1 MTLVEL
7 ARKLRPI
14 IEKAAMQLED
24 ADAIE
29 GVQLF
34 PAWSA
39 EAAYLVGDRVR
50 YNNILYKCIQNHAA
64 QESWTPEAAPSLWAR
79 VLIPDPDVIPEWIQ
93 PDSTNPYQIGDKV
106 ILIPNSVDE
115 KYLKDFENKRC
126 ARKDLGNN
134 YAIHSTFRS
143 SSSDGF
149 LKQFYVAE
157 PDLLVKYDAKI
168 PANLAVFS
176 ELLSVAVAGL
186 RRIDFKETNHV
197 AIFGDGILAYI
208 TYIVFKHDHP
218 DTKLTI
224 YGIDR
229 NKLSMFKDCQART
242 YDEYQ
247 GEKYDT
253 MIEIVGGK
261 YSADAINK
269 MIDWATVGADL
280 ILMGVSEEKVP
291 LNTRLVLEKGL
302 SLKGVTRSDNKDFEH
317 VAKLLE
323 DKTVQERILPM
334 VISEITI
341 NSVNDIYKA
350 YTKDIENKTVI
361 GKNIMK
367 W

>member
-1 MTLVEL
+1 MF
-7 ARKLRPI
+7 
-14 IEKAAMQLED
+14 QL
-24 ADAIE
+24 
-29 GVQLF
+29 
-34 PAWSA
+34 
-39 EAAYLVGDRVR
+39 
-50 YNNILYKCIQNHAA
+50 LYKVTSPGVIEEFVDTVDLEENKVLVKVDYMAICKADIRYYLGLRDPAILNQKYPLAPIH
-64 QESWTPEAAPSLWAR
+64 EAVGHVVKDNSGK
-79 VLIPDPDVIPEWIQ
+79 
-93 PDSTNPYQIGDKV
+93 YQIGDKV

-115 KYLKDFENKRC
+115 KYLKDFENQRC
-126 ARKDLGNN
+126 VRKDLGNN

-157 PDLLVKYDAKI
+157 PELLVKYDAKI

-176 ELLSVAVAGL
+176 ELLSVATAGL

-208 TYIVFKHDHP
+208 TYIVFKHDHH
-218 DTKLTI
+218 DTKLTV

-229 NKLSMFKDCQART
+229 NKLSMFKDCEART

-302 SLKGVTRSDNKDFEH
+302 SLKGVTRSDNRDFEH

-334 VISEITI
+334 VLSEITI

-350 YTKDIENKTVI
+350 YTKDIENKSII

>member
-1 MTLVEL
+1 ML
-7 ARKLRPI
+7 
-14 IEKAAMQLED
+14 QL
-24 ADAIE
+24 
-29 GVQLF
+29 
-34 PAWSA
+34 
-39 EAAYLVGDRVR
+39 
-50 YNNILYKCIQNHAA
+50 LYKVTSPGVIEEFVDTVDLEENKVLVKVDYMAICKADIRYFLGLRDPAILNQKYPLAPIH
-64 QESWTPEAAPSLWAR
+64 EAVGHVVKDRSGKYK
-79 VLIPDPDVIPEWIQ
+79 V
-93 PDSTNPYQIGDKV
+93 GDKV
-106 ILIPNSVDE
+106 ILIPNSVE
-115 KYLKDFENKRC
+115 ARFLKDFENQRC

-157 PDLLVKYDAKI
+157 PELLVKYDAKI
-168 PANLAVFS
+168 PANVAVFA

-218 DTKLTI
+218 DTKLTV
-224 YGIDR
+224 YGVDK
-229 NKLSMFKDCQART
+229 NKLQMFKNCEART
-242 YDEYQ
+242 YEEYK

-291 LNTRLVLEKGL
+291 LNTRLILEKGL

-323 DKTVQERILPM
+323 DEQVQKEIAPM
-334 VISEITI
+334 VLSEIQI
-341 NSVNDIYKA
+341 NSVNDIYEA
-350 YTKDIENKTVI
+350 YKKDIENKTTI

>member
-1 MTLVEL
+1 MF
-7 ARKLRPI
+7 
-14 IEKAAMQLED
+14 QL
-24 ADAIE
+24 
-29 GVQLF
+29 
-34 PAWSA
+34 
-39 EAAYLVGDRVR
+39 
-50 YNNILYKCIQNHAA
+50 LYKVTSPGVIEEFVDAVDLEENKVLVKVDYMAICKADIRYYLGLRDPAVLNQKYPLAPIH
-64 QESWTPEAAPSLWAR
+64 EAVGHVVKDNSGK
-79 VLIPDPDVIPEWIQ
+79 
-93 PDSTNPYQIGDKV
+93 YQIGDKV

-115 KYLKDFENKRC
+115 KYLKDFENQRC

-157 PDLLVKYDAKI
+157 PGLLVKYDAKI

-186 RRIDFKETNHV
+186 RRIDFKETSHV

-218 DTKLTI
+218 DTKLTV
-224 YGIDR
+224 YGIDK

-334 VISEITI
+334 VLSEITI

-350 YTKDIENKTVI
+350 YTKDIENKSVI

>member
-1 MTLVEL
+1 MF
-7 ARKLRPI
+7 
-14 IEKAAMQLED
+14 QL
-24 ADAIE
+24 
-29 GVQLF
+29 
-34 PAWSA
+34 
-39 EAAYLVGDRVR
+39 
-50 YNNILYKCIQNHAA
+50 LYKVTSPGVIEEFVDTVDLEENKVLVKVDYMAICKADIRYFLGLRDPAILNQKYPLAPIH
-64 QESWTPEAAPSLWAR
+64 EA
-79 VLIPDPDVIPEWIQ
+79 VGHVVK
-93 PDSTNPYQIGDKV
+93 DSTGKYQVGDKV
-106 ILIPNSVDE
+106 ILIPNSVEE
-115 KYLKDFENKRC
+115 KYLSEFENQRC

-157 PDLLVKYDAKI
+157 PELLVKYDSKI
-168 PANLAVFS
+168 PANIAVFS

-208 TYIVFKHDHP
+208 TYIVFKHDHS
-218 DTKLTI
+218 DTKLTV
-224 YGIDR
+224 YGVDK
-229 NKLSMFKDCQART
+229 NKLHMFKECEVKT
-242 YDEYQ
+242 YEDYN
-247 GEKYDT
+247 GEMYDT

-261 YSADAINK
+261 NSADAINK

-302 SLKGVTRSDNKDFEH
+302 SLKGVTRSDKQDFEH

-323 DKTVQERILPM
+323 DEQVQEEILPM
-334 VISEITI
+334 ILSEIKI
-341 NSVNDIYKA
+341 DSVNDIYDA
-350 YTKDIENKTVI
+350 YKKDIENKTVI

>member
-1 MTLVEL
+1 MF
-7 ARKLRPI
+7 
-14 IEKAAMQLED
+14 QL
-24 ADAIE
+24 
-29 GVQLF
+29 
-34 PAWSA
+34 
-39 EAAYLVGDRVR
+39 
-50 YNNILYKCIQNHAA
+50 LYKVTSPGVIEEFIDTVDLEENKVLVKVDYMAICKADIRYFLGLRDPAILNQKYPLAPIH
-64 QESWTPEAAPSLWAR
+64 EA
-79 VLIPDPDVIPEWIQ
+79 VGHVVKDD
-93 PDSTNPYQIGDKV
+93 TGKYQIGDQV
-106 ILIPNSVDE
+106 ILIPNSVE
-115 KYLKDFENKRC
+115 AKYLSEFENQRC
-126 ARKDLGNN
+126 GRKDLGNN

-157 PDLLVKYDAKI
+157 PGLLVKYDRKI
-168 PANLAVFS
+168 PANIAVFS

-186 RRIDFKETNHV
+186 RRIDFKQTNHV

-208 TYIVFKHDHP
+208 TYIVFRHDHP
-218 DTKLTI
+218 DTKLTV
-224 YGIDR
+224 YGVDK
-229 NKLSMFKDCQART
+229 NKLHMFKECEVKT
-242 YDEYQ
+242 YEDYK

-269 MIDWATVGADL
+269 MIDYAAVGADL

-302 SLKGVTRSDNKDFEH
+302 SLKGVTRSDVGDFEH

-323 DKTVQERILPM
+323 DKDVQEKIQPMIL
-334 VISEITI
+334 SEVQI
-341 NSVNDIYKA
+341 NSVNDIYDA
-350 YTKDIENKTVI
+350 YKKDIENKTTI

>member
-1 MTLVEL
+1 ML
-7 ARKLRPI
+7 
-14 IEKAAMQLED
+14 QL
-24 ADAIE
+24 
-29 GVQLF
+29 
-34 PAWSA
+34 
-39 EAAYLVGDRVR
+39 
-50 YNNILYKCIQNHAA
+50 LYKVTSPGVIEEFVDTVDLEENKVLVKVDYMAICKADIRYFLGLRDPAILNQKYPLAPIH
-64 QESWTPEAAPSLWAR
+64 EAVGHVVKDRSGKYK
-79 VLIPDPDVIPEWIQ
+79 V
-93 PDSTNPYQIGDKV
+93 GDKV
-106 ILIPNSVDE
+106 ILIPNSVE
-115 KYLKDFENKRC
+115 AKFLKDLENKRC

-157 PDLLVKYDAKI
+157 PELLVKYDAKI
-168 PANLAVFS
+168 PANVAVFA
-176 ELLSVAVAGL
+176 ELLSVAVAAL

-218 DTKLTI
+218 DTKLTV
-224 YGIDR
+224 YGIDK
-229 NKLSMFKDCQART
+229 NKLQMFKNCEAKT
-242 YDEYQ
+242 YEEYK

-323 DKTVQERILPM
+323 DEQIQKEIAPM
-334 VISEITI
+334 VLSEIQI
-341 NSVNDIYKA
+341 NSVNDIYEA
-350 YTKDIENKTVI
+350 YKKDIENKTTI